1 LIEQEILASKEGKLA
16 KIIIKVNSLIDQ
28 PTIDALYKA
37 SQSGVKVEL
46 IVRGICGLIPGVKGL
61 SDNIKVRSILGRF
74 LEHSRVFYFHNA
86 AEGHKLYIG
95 SADWMPRNFLR
106 RVEAVFPIEEP
117 GHINSILKDLDYII
131 SDNESASL
139 LKKDGSYS
147 KVKPSS
153 RTKIKISSQS
163 SLIEDSKSRIDELK
177 TAKSAASSRKTDN

>member
-1 LIEQEILASKEGKLA
+1 MFFENK
-16 KIIIKVNSLIDQ
+16 KIISVPGNCSNNHSCDTVNNNDEFR
-28 PTIDALYKA
+28 
-37 SQSGVKVEL
+37 V
-46 IVRGICGLIPGVKGL
+46 GL

-86 AEGHKLYIG
+86 PEGQKLYIG

-117 GHINSILKDLDYII
+117 EHINSILRDLEYII
-131 SDNESASL
+131 SDNEGASL

-163 SLIEDSKSRIDELK
+163 LLIEDSKSRVNE
-177 TAKSAASSRKTDN
+177 